1 MKSYLIKT
9 VGIIMVAA
17 LVGVA
22 HFALGE
28 KIEFAGELEP
38 VQNTIGGPKQTE
50 PVTDPVENDPTPQ
63 DTVQDPVQDPVD
75 TQDSSANED
84 PQQAGDAPFELMPEE
99 MILEREITT
108 RQARYLF
115 EQNLA
120 EFFDARPKDTFE
132 DGHIAG
138 AFSLPVDS
146 FENGEPF
153 SVSILND
160 DKYIVI
166 YCSGGNCEESH
177 FIAEDIATYRPELV
191 NMIHIYVA
199 GYPGWTQAGLPT
211 QSGPDPF
218 AE

>member
-28 KIEFAGELEP
+28 KIEFAGELDP

-63 DTVQDPVQDPVD
+63 DVVKDPED
-75 TQDSSANED
+75 TQDASVQQDED
-84 PQQAGDAPFELMPEE
+84 EPFVLPPDQR
-99 MILEREITT
+99 ILEREITT
-108 RQARYLF
+108 DQARYLF